1 MKIVPAILAD
11 NAEDFLMR
19 LRQAEAFSDY
29 VQIDLMDGSFV
40 PSRSFPAETLSSTTT
55 SIDFEVHLMVSDPQ
69 TLMERIDNK
78 HLKKVIFHFESRVKH
93 LDFINQMKK
102 RGIAAGMAI
111 KPETKTGEFR
121 EVAEKVDTLLFL
133 TVDPGRYGSSFK
145 PEVLRKIEEARRIFN
160 NKTIAADGGV
170 SLKNLKLFLDL
181 GVDYVCIGSKIFLEG
196 IPEENY
202 RDFVETLAQL
212 ESREVLK

>member
-11 NAEDFLMR
+11 NAEDFFMR

-29 VQIDLMDGSFV
+29 VQIDLMDGNFV
-40 PSRSFPAETLSSTTT
+40 PSRSFPAETLNDTNT

-69 TLMERIDNK
+69 ALMESIDNR
-78 HLKKVIFHFESRVKH
+78 HLKKVIFHFESHVKH

-111 KPETKTGEFR
+111 KPETKTGDFR
-121 EVAEKVDTLLFL
+121 AVAEKVDTLLFL
-133 TVDPGRYGSSFK
+133 TVDPGRYGNSFK

-212 ESREVLK
+212 ESREILK